1 MTEADISKFTD
12 TMQSS
17 PDATA
22 IGALLGLGAG
32 LIIFVCII
40 GLAII
45 VLEIIGLVKTFK
57 KAGEPGWAAI
67 IPFYNFF
74 VLIKIAKLEW
84 WHFLI
89 VIAITALTT
98 VENDTVSGLAGL
110 AYLVYLFVINIKLT
124 KAFGRGAGLGV
135 VCTLFP
141 YIGYMILGCGSA
153 KYEK

>member
-12 TMQSS
+12 TISSS
-17 PDATA
+17 PDATVLGA
-22 IGALLGLGAG
+22 ILGLGIG
-32 LIIFVCII
+32 ILIFVCII
-40 GLAII
+40 GIAVLI
-45 VLEIIGLVKTFK
+45 LEIIGLVKTFK

-67 IPFYNFF
+67 IPFYNVF

-89 VIAITALTT
+89 VIALSELMT
-98 VENDTVSGLAGL
+98 VENDTVSGLSGL
-110 AYLVYLFVINIKLT
+110 AYLAYLFVINIKLT